1 MADLRPVQ
9 SYINLDAI
17 DAENDAMVSKVKST
31 VAAILSE
38 FKKTK
43 GIELKLSADPASA
56 KQIRQAIE
64 DLTKTQQKLQKSIQ
78 DVNKIREQQIKLEL
92 QSEKLATQRKKT
104 LIEETKLNDL
114 NTKSREK
121 SAAAAQKEAAAAT
134 KSASAYEQL
143 KQRYKIAA
151 NTALELG
158 ASQGVLSED
167 FLQASRQAQKLSKE
181 LLTLESSVGRSQRN
195 VGNYASGWSGLSNS
209 INQISRELPSFA
221 NSVQTGFLAISNN
234 LPIFFDEIGR
244 AKKEI
249 AALRAEG
256 KETQGLLSRLGSAFF
271 SFGTVL
277 SIGVTLLTIYGKEI
291 GEFFVSIFKG
301 VDALDAFAE
310 KQRVINEAFKDSAVK
325 DAFENVEKVGVAFNL
340 AKQGVISKKEALDVY
355 NETLGDTIGKASSL
369 EEAERL
375 YAANSENYI
384 KATLFRAAAQKALA
398 NAADAALAAVEKQNK
413 KATEFSNVTDF
424 AGSLQGFGGTSG
436 LIDTERVK
444 KREEEQAKTLEA
456 RRKAEIDAEKRKQQT
471 FEQIAAELFA
481 TASGFANKLPNF
493 SLLGKEGDAK
503 KNNDKIKAVNQEFFD
518 DELKTRI
525 DSLKKLSE
533 EEDLFLRTRTDARKE
548 AAALELKRITEGRD
562 IEIANLQATR
572 DAVLKDKESSNIDKL
587 NAENEYNAALQ
598 KLTTK
603 SNYEL
608 VQLSQE
614 LSNDL
619 FSIKLSS
626 IARQRQ
632 LDKENADLAVQAF
645 ADDTPAKNLEKQN
658 AEMKSAL
665 EKRKD
670 FLTADADDQLRRLE
684 EKYQKEY
691 DLVKNN
697 PKKLAKLDEETSLK
711 RKQIQNEAN
720 KFILLA
726 ELDYANQYLAALKLL
741 GFDVVDQEAKVA
753 ELRKKIAENE
763 TKTKQDNATKQ
774 IAIEEQKAEKLKE
787 LAKTGVELI
796 SAAVEGTFDQRKN
809 QIQDEIDALDKKK
822 QKDIEVANATIQ
834 NEQDRAAAIATI
846 NARSQAQKEQLE
858 LRQRKVD
865 QDRARFERLKAIADI
880 IQNTAIA
887 ITAQTKG
894 LPATAPLIALIGA
907 IGAAQIATVLAR
919 PIPKYATGTD
929 DHIGGPAIVG
939 DGGKSELAVTPD
951 GRIIKTPNV
960 PTLMDL
966 PAHTVVLPDAN
977 KATEMLA
984 VMAMKRGMLHD
995 RLDKSGGDNGLKAEI
1010 IRLQRIIAEKETI
1023 QPYMKNGELRTM
1035 IRRGQSFVDYINRS
1049 V

>member
-17 DAENDAMVSKVKST
+17 DAESDAMVAKVKST
-31 VAAILSE
+31 VSAILAE

-43 GIELKLSADPASA
+43 GIEIKLGGDPASA

-64 DLTKTQQKLQKSIQ
+64 DLTKTQNKLQKSIQ
-78 DVNKIREQQIKLEL
+78 DVNRIRTEQIKLEL
-92 QSEKLATQRKKT
+92 QQEKLATQRKKT
-104 LIEETKLNDL
+104 LQEEVKLNDL
-114 NTKSREK
+114 NTKSRERATT
-121 SAAAAQKEAAAAT
+121 AAAKEAAQAL
-134 KSASAYEQL
+134 KSVSAYDQL

-151 NTALELG
+151 NTAIELG
-158 ASQGVLSED
+158 ASQGVLSQD
-167 FLQASRQAQKLSKE
+167 FLEASKQAQNLSKQ
-181 LLTLESSVGRSQRN
+181 LFALESSVGRNQRN
-195 VGNYASGWSGLSNS
+195 VGNYASAWNGLGNS
-209 INQISRELPSFA
+209 INQLSRELPAFA
-221 NSVQTGFLAISNN
+221 ISTQTGILALSNN
-234 LPIFFDEIGR
+234 IPIFFDQIAIAR
-244 AKKEI
+244 KEI

-256 KETQGLLSRLGSAFF
+256 KETQGLLSRLGTAFF
-271 SFGTVL
+271 SFGTIL
-277 SIGVTLLTIYGKEI
+277 SLGVTLLTIYGKEI
-291 GEFFVSIFKG
+291 GEFVASLFKG
-301 VDALDAFAE
+301 TEALDAFAA
-310 KQRVINEAFKDSAVK
+310 KQKVINEAFKESAVK

-340 AKQGVISKKEALDVY
+340 AKQGVISKTEALNVY
-355 NETLGDTIGKASSL
+355 NESLGDTLGKATSL

-398 NAADAALAAVEKQNK
+398 NAADAALAAVEAQNK
-413 KATEFSNVTDF
+413 KAAEFSSSTEFF
-424 AGSLQGFGGTSG
+424 GSLSGFGGSTG
-436 LIDTERVK
+436 LVDEKKVKEQEEKVAKER
-444 KREEEQAKTLEA
+444 EA
-456 RRKAEIDAEKRKQQT
+456 RRQAEIKAEQQKQKT
-471 FEQIAAELFA
+471 FEQIAAELFT
-481 TASGFANKLPNF
+481 TAQGYASKLPNF
-493 SLLGKEGDAK
+493 SVIDDKKAK
-503 KNNDKIKAVNQEFFD
+503 KSNDKLKAINKEFFE
-518 DELKTRI
+518 DEMKDRA
-525 DSLKKLSE
+525 DALKKLSE
-533 EEDLFLRTRTDARKE
+533 EEDLFLRSREDARNE
-548 AAALELKRITEGRD
+548 AAAIEMKLIEGRRD
-562 IEIANLQATR
+562 AELANLAATR
-572 DAVLKDKESSNIDKL
+572 EAVLKDKQSSAIDKL
-587 NAENEYNAALQ
+587 NAENEYNAAVT
-598 KLTTK
+598 KLTEK

-608 VQLSQE
+608 VQLATQLQS
-614 LSNDL
+614 DL
-619 FSIKLSS
+619 FSIKLTS

-632 LDKENADLAVQAF
+632 LDKENAELAVQAF
-645 ADDTPAKNLEKQN
+645 ADNTPAKNLEKQN
-658 AEMKSAL
+658 ADLKTAL

-691 DLVKNN
+691 DLVKDN
-697 PKKLAKLDEETSLK
+697 PKKLAKLDEETALK

-720 KFILLA
+720 KFILMA
-726 ELDYANQYLAALKLL
+726 ELDYASQYLSILKSL
-741 GFDVVDQEAKVA
+741 GFDVVDQEAKIA
-753 ELRKKIAENE
+753 ELRKKISENE
-763 TKTKQDNATKQ
+763 TKSKQENAAKQ
-774 IAIEEQKAEKLKE
+774 IAIEEQKAEKLRE
-787 LAKTGVELI
+787 LSMVGVDLI
-796 SAAVEGTFDQRKN
+796 ASAIEGTFDQRKN

-846 NARSQAQKEQLE
+846 NARAQAQKEQLE

-919 PIPKYATGTD
+919 PIPKYATGTE

-951 GRIIKTPNV
+951 GRLIRTPNT

-966 PAHTVVLPDAN
+966 PKHTVVLPNAD

-984 VMAMKRGMLHD
+984 VMAMKSGMIHD
-995 RLDKSGGDNGLKAEI
+995 RLDRNGDSGLKAEI
-1010 IRLQRIIAEKETI
+1010 IRLQRIIAEKEAPQTFW
-1023 QPYMKNGELRTM
+1023 KNGELRTM
-1035 IRRGQSFVDYINRS
+1035 IRKGQSFVEYINRN

>member
-17 DAENDAMVSKVKST
+17 DAESDAMVAKVKST
-31 VAAILSE
+31 VSAILAE

-43 GIELKLSADPASA
+43 GIEIKLGGDPASA

-64 DLTKTQQKLQKSIQ
+64 DLTKTQTKLQKSIQ
-78 DVNKIREQQIKLEL
+78 DVNRIRTEQIKLEL
-92 QSEKLATQRKKT
+92 QQEKLATQRKKT
-104 LIEETKLNDL
+104 LQEEVKLNDL
-114 NTKSREK
+114 NTKSKERL
-121 SAAAAQKEAAAAT
+121 AAAAAKEAAGAL
-134 KSASAYEQL
+134 KSASAYDQL

-151 NTALELG
+151 NTAIELG

-167 FLQASRQAQKLSKE
+167 FLEASKQANKLSKE
-181 LLTLESSVGRSQRN
+181 LYTLESSVGRNQRN

-209 INQISRELPSFA
+209 LNQITRELPSFA

-234 LPIFFDEIGR
+234 LPIFFDEISR
-244 AKKEI
+244 ARKEI
-249 AALRAEG
+249 TALRAEG

-271 SFGTVL
+271 SFGTIL
-277 SIGVTLLTIYGKEI
+277 SIGVTLLTLYGKEI

-301 VDALDAFAE
+301 QAALDAFAE

-325 DAFENVEKVGVAFNL
+325 DAFENVERVGVAFGL
-340 AKQGVISKKEALDVY
+340 ARQGVISKTEALNTY
-355 NETLGDTIGKASSL
+355 NESLGDTLGKATSL

-413 KATEFSNVTDF
+413 KASEFENVTDF
-424 AGSLQGFGGTSG
+424 AGSLAGFGGTSG
-436 LIDTERVK
+436 LVDEQRVK
-444 KREEEQAKTLEA
+444 KRQEEQAKTLEA
-456 RRKAEIDAEKRKQQT
+456 RRKAEIEAERRKQQT
-471 FEQIAAELFA
+471 FEQIAAELLA
-481 TASGFANKLPNF
+481 TAQGFASKLPNF
-493 SLLGKEGDAK
+493 SVLGNGDKTK
-503 KNNDKIKAVNQEFFD
+503 KDNEKLKAINKQFFE
-518 DELKTRI
+518 DELKDRA
-525 DSLKKLSE
+525 DALKKLSE
-533 EEDLFLRTRTDARKE
+533 EEDLFLRSREDARNE
-548 AAALELKRITEGRD
+548 AAAIEMKLIEGRRD
-562 IEIANLQATR
+562 AELANLAATR
-572 DAVLKDKESSNIDKL
+572 EAVLKDKQSSAIDKL
-587 NAENEYNAALQ
+587 NAENEYNAAVAE
-598 KLTTK
+598 LTQK

-608 VQLSQE
+608 IQLATQLQS
-614 LSNDL
+614 DL
-619 FSIKLSS
+619 FTIKLTS

-632 LDKENADLAVQAF
+632 LDKENAELAVQAF
-645 ADDTPAKNLEKQN
+645 ADNTPAKNLEKQN
-658 AEMKSAL
+658 ADLKTAL

-691 DLVKNN
+691 DLVKDN
-697 PKKLAKLDEETSLK
+697 PRKLAKLDEETSLK

-720 KFILLA
+720 KFILMA
-726 ELDYANQYLAALKLL
+726 ELDYASQYLSILKSL

-763 TKTKQDNATKQ
+763 TKTKQDNAAKQ
-774 IAIEEQKAEKLKE
+774 IAIEEQKAEKLRE
-787 LAKTGVELI
+787 LSRVGVDLI
-796 SAAVEGTFDQRKN
+796 ASAIEGSFDRRKN
-809 QIQDEIDALDKKK
+809 QIQDEIDALDAKK

-846 NARSQAQKEQLE
+846 NARAQAQKEQLE

-919 PIPKYATGTD
+919 PIPKYATGTE

-951 GRIIKTPNV
+951 GRLIRTPNT

-966 PAHTVVLPDAN
+966 PKHTVVLPDAD

-984 VMAMKRGMLHD
+984 VMAMKSGIMQD
-995 RLDKSGGDNGLKAEI
+995 RIDRGGDSGLKAEI
-1010 IRLQRIIAEKETI
+1010 IRLQRIIAEKEAPQTFW
-1023 QPYMKNGELRTM
+1023 KNGELRTM
-1035 IRRGQSFVDYINRS
+1035 IRKGQSFVEYLNRN